1 MSEASR
7 VSTDTRPTAAEQSRP
22 PRWLALA
29 PIAFLLLWSGGYT
42 GVKAALPYIAPINM
56 LAVRYAIVVSL
67 LGVAF
72 LILRPPLP
80 RSAAE
85 WRHLAM
91 TGLLIQGLYFLCMNL
106 AMWMGVPAGV
116 LAIILSPQPILV
128 ALVVPR
134 LAGEAVPGRVWAGLM
149 LGLTGAII
157 VVAARTELSATSVTG
172 LLTGIAGLIAITAE
186 VRARR
191 LGPEE
196 ELRAMVG
203 QFMREYEH
211 SQAQHVVLVQDVKFL
226 GDEARG
232 TIVAKQRAVVDAFA
246 RTIAAMKPR
255 WTRRAL
261 RVPLAMILFGMINW
275 TFTWLRTAGPLTYDD
290 MARVVTDIFLH
301 GVLGAAAAE
310 ATQ

>member
-1 MSEASR
+1 MA
-7 VSTDTRPTAAEQSRP
+7 RPRAPTFETQRAGIHTAAARLFAENGFASASMAQ
-22 PRWLALA
+22 
-29 PIAFLLLWSGGYT
+29 IARACGVSKPLLYHYYRD
-42 GVKAALPYIAPINM
+42 KAHLLFDIADTYID
-56 LAVRYAIVVSL
+56 R
-67 LGVAF
+67 
-72 LILRPPLP
+72 
-80 RSAAE
+80 
-85 WRHLAM
+85 
-91 TGLLIQGLYFLCMNL
+91 
-106 AMWMGVPAGV
+106 
-116 LAIILSPQPILV
+116 
-128 ALVVPR
+128 
-134 LAGEAVPGRVWAGLM
+134 
-149 LGLTGAII
+149 
-157 VVAARTELSATSVTG
+157 
-172 LLTGIAGLIAITAE
+172 LIAITAE